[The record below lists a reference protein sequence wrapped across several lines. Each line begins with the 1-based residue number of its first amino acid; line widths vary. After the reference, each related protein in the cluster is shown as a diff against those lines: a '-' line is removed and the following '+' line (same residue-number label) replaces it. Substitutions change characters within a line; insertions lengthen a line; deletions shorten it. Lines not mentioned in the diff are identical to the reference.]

1 MIANRQEAAL
11 NIAIMNRLSKT
22 VLHQVRLGSEAGILE
37 ALQERFDF
45 TKAAKD
51 LIVYMKS
58 DKDRILY
65 EQAICLADTAEFLE
79 FAGKTR
85 DRIVKQKLTAIY
97 SSIDQLHEF
106 GYKRQREEC
115 LYPSLEPFL
124 SEPETHNL
132 LQRSVTAG
140 LLDEKFQPKKG
151 TKIYQLKLI
160 AEAIIQIRGI
170 GTRNKWCHFEK
181 QWRLGEHRLSQAFVP
196 LTRSNSIYRISKIY
210 PEVDFYS
217 LLTQKDYD
225 KTFSTDLNEV
235 QCRELW
241 RRLKDANFIDQKVE
255 VESFLAMTGIIKLP
269 TAPVNWTGSF
279 DSLVYFVNAVFGD
292 LNPSVLHI
300 TADLFVIKNAPI
312 NYGTMKTKSSRIKRH
327 PEMFDFIP
335 VLDDIIMKS
344 RQKK

>member
-1 MIANRQEAAL
+1 MIANRQEAAMS
-11 NIAIMNRLSKT
+11 IAIMNRISKT
-22 VLHQVRLGSEAGILE
+22 VLQQVRLGSEAGILE

-45 TKAAKD
+45 SKAAKD
-51 LIVYMKS
+51 LIIYMKS

-65 EQAICLADTAEFLE
+65 EQAICLVDTTELFE
-79 FAGKTR
+79 FAGRTR
-85 DRIVKQKLTAIY
+85 DKTVKQKLSTIY

-106 GYKRQREEC
+106 GYKRQREDC

-124 SEPETHNL
+124 SEKETHDL
-132 LQRSVTAG
+132 LQRSVAAG
-140 LLDEKFQPKKG
+140 LLDEQFQPKKG

-160 AEAIIQIRGI
+160 AQAVIQIRGI
-170 GTRNKWCHFEK
+170 STRNKWCHFEK
-181 QWRLGEHRLSQAFVP
+181 QWKLGDKRLSQAFVP

-217 LLTQKDYD
+217 LLTQKDYG
-225 KTFSTDLNEV
+225 KTFESDLNEV

-241 RRLKDANFIDQKVE
+241 RRLKDAQFIDQKVE

-269 TAPVNWTGSF
+269 TSPVNWTGSF

-300 TADLFVIKNAPI
+300 TADLFVIKNAPV
-312 NYGTMKTKSSRIKRH
+312 NHGTMKTKSSRIKQH

-335 VLDDIIMKS
+335 LLDDIIIKS